1 VTERTTGLKRVG
13 WCVVAVVLL
22 VVSILPYLGT
32 VAYYWLQGLPIPTW
46 LSCQLDTFFVLEGL
60 ELR

>member
-1 VTERTTGLKRVG
+1 VAERATGLKRVG

-32 VAYYWLQGLPIPTW
+32 VAYYWLQGLPIPAW
-46 LSCQLDTFFVLEGL
+46 LRGVMTGREGI
-60 ELR
+60 